1 MANKAN
7 SLAHTKWMCKYH
19 IIFTPKYRRKVIYNQ
34 YRKDLGEILREL
46 CRYKHVEIIEGHLMR
61 DHVHMLVMIPP
72 SLSVSAFMGY
82 LKGKSEF
89 MSIIVYNSLQTKEK
103 TARCGLNCFMRFVLV
118 LEVLPFQQVEPI
130 SFLNQ

>member
-46 CRYKHVEIIEGHLMR
+46 CRNSQLRIACGLSEGKYKYLRERKHL
-61 DHVHMLVMIPP
+61 IPP
-72 SLSVSAFMGY
+72 
-82 LKGKSEF
+82 
-89 MSIIVYNSLQTKEK
+89 
-103 TARCGLNCFMRFVLV
+103 ARVFTG
-118 LEVLPFQQVEPI
+118 
-130 SFLNQ
+130 FLNKLKDCKTEIEEIFEELVKFMYENLEGFGEECAIDGKKLRNIEK

>member
-61 DHVHMLVMIPP
+61 DHVHMLVMIPS
-72 SLSVSAFMGY
+72 SLSVSAFMQY

-103 TARCGLNCFMRFVLV
+103 TA
-118 LEVLPFQQVEPI
+118 
-130 SFLNQ
+130 

>member
-46 CRYKHVEIIEGHLMR
+46 CRYKHVEIIEG
-61 DHVHMLVMIPP
+61 
-72 SLSVSAFMGY
+72 
-82 LKGKSEF
+82 
-89 MSIIVYNSLQTKEK
+89 
-103 TARCGLNCFMRFVLV
+103 
-118 LEVLPFQQVEPI
+118 
-130 SFLNQ
+130 